1 MTDEKVINNPDAPRA
16 RVDCIQSSSQS
27 RFINKPVF
35 SSQSTYAREAEAGIR
50 CPEAYF
56 RAWRIAKFGGDFD
69 PIAVAVEEAVATFSS
84 RKDEAG
90 RESDR
95 KLWLK
100 IGNRI
105 GLSRFLDAYD
115 EKAGQIR
122 DMAKRGKHLF
132 NPASSFQK
140 LLDKRYPK
148 PEDPPTQT
156 LQRGKEVAE

>member
-1 MTDEKVINNPDAPRA
+1 MKKLSTIPAPRA

-35 SSQSTYAREAEAGIR
+35 CSQSTRAREAEAGIR

-69 PIAVAVEEAVATFSS
+69 PIAVAVEDALATFSS
-84 RKDEAG
+84 WKDEAG

-95 KLWLK
+95 KLWRK
-100 IGNRI
+100 IANRV
-105 GLSRFLDAYD
+105 GLSSFLDAYD
-115 EKAGQIR
+115 EKARQVR
-122 DMAKRGKHLF
+122 EMAEHGKHLI

-140 LLDKRYPK
+140 LLDRRFPK
-148 PEDPPTQT
+148 PEAPLPQT
-156 LQRGKEVAE
+156 PQRGKGVAE